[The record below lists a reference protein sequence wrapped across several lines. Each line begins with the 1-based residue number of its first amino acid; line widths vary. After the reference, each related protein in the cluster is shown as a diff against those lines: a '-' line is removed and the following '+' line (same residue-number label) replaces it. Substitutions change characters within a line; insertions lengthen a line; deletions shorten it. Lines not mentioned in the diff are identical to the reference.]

1 MTPST
6 PSRVLPPGAVL
17 PPLVT
22 ADPGKSALTRPAGR
36 KGGKRAPRRSPRHP
50 NRFAVINAF
59 ADASMSKLPRAPALV
74 WVALWRFERDGVTRI
89 AVAALARLAGCGK
102 RQAIRAIARLVA
114 DGLVEVVYRGGKDA
128 GVSVYRVSPVSP
140 APVTFRA
147 RSR

>member
-1 MTPST
+1 
-6 PSRVLPPGAVL
+6 
-17 PPLVT
+17 
-22 ADPGKSALTRPAGR
+22 
-36 KGGKRAPRRSPRHP
+36 
-50 NRFAVINAF
+50 
-59 ADASMSKLPRAPALV
+59 MSKLPRAPALV

-140 APVTFRA
+140 ARWHFVPVTGDTHVTYSIKNKYRVLVA
-147 RSR
+147 RGYRTKETLAASR

>member
-1 MTPST
+1 MTPSK
-6 PSRVLPPGAVL
+6 VLPPGHTL

-22 ADPGKSALTRPAGR
+22 ADAAVGALTRPAGR
-36 KGGKRAPRRSPRHP
+36 KGGRRAPRRSQRHP
-50 NRFAVINAF
+50 NRFAAVNAF
-59 ADASMSKLPRAPALV
+59 VDVSMGKLPRAPALV

-102 RQAIRAIARLVA
+102 RQAIRAIARLVD

-128 GVSVYRVSPVSP
+128 GVSVYRVTPVSP
-140 APVTFRA
+140 APVTSRA